1 MDIVVC
7 FALFL
12 AAMLFCLVKDF
23 SLAWALLFA
32 LVLFFALGLRRGY
45 GAKALVKMA
54 WSKMP
59 KSMIVLRIL
68 FFIGLLTGLWRSCG
82 TIAFFI
88 YHGIRVIT
96 PSLFILVA
104 FLLTVLLS
112 YALGTSFG
120 VASTAGVVLMAL
132 ARSGGVSE
140 AVTAGVILSGIYFG
154 DRGAPT
160 SSCASLVAAL
170 TETDLYGNVRQMF
183 QTAALPYALCLI
195 AYTVLSFRNPIVTVD
210 ETMLDALAESFVI
223 SPWALVPALTMLILP
238 LLRVPIRRAM
248 AISAAAAFVI
258 TVTVQGGSVADAPDH
273 GRRLSPDRG
282 TAGLRRLRRR
292 AGEYAHAVSDDPA
305 RRALHRHF
313 RGRGRAHAGTERS
326 GAVRRA
332 HRALPDDD
340 PAEPPRRDGA
350 VQPDHRCDDGASAH
364 RRGLRQGRRGAR
376 GAGDGHRQLRRHH
389 RGSYPVV
396 HRLRRAAEYAR
407 RRRRGPALRLPAL
420 SHSALLPLHQ
430 ALFLPRKIQ
439 RKRDTGMIS
448 LLAKKF
454 IKNREDVTSPAVR
467 QAYGMLC
474 GIVGIGFNVLLFALK
489 LLAGTFSG
497 SIAITADAF
506 NNLSDAGA
514 SIVTLLGFKLAGQ
527 KPDPEHPFGHGRL
540 EYISGLIVSMVIL
553 LMGIE
558 LAKSAV
564 EKILHPEAVEF
575 TLLTGGI
582 LLASILVKL
591 YMYLYNRAVGKK
603 IGSAAMEATAMDS
616 LSDCAATAAVLAATL
631 IGHFT
636 SLQIDG
642 WCGIVVAAL
651 VLWAG
656 IQAARD
662 TISPLLGQPP
672 APEFV
677 QRIEEIVL
685 SSPVVQ
691 GIHDLI
697 VHDYGPGRVMISL
710 HAEVP
715 AHGDIM
721 ALHDEIDNI
730 EQRLRRELGCAAT
743 IHMDPIVTD
752 DKLTAETRERVAQ
765 LVRGIDEHITIHD
778 FRMVTGPT
786 HTNVIF
792 DAVVPFKFRLS
803 DHEVEQEIQAAVK
816 RLDSSYFAVVQIDRD
831 YTK

>member
-1 MDIVVC
+1 
-7 FALFL
+7 
-12 AAMLFCLVKDF
+12 
-23 SLAWALLFA
+23 
-32 LVLFFALGLRRGY
+32 
-45 GAKALVKMA
+45 
-54 WSKMP
+54 
-59 KSMIVLRIL
+59 
-68 FFIGLLTGLWRSCG
+68 
-82 TIAFFI
+82 
-88 YHGIRVIT
+88 
-96 PSLFILVA
+96 
-104 FLLTVLLS
+104 
-112 YALGTSFG
+112 
-120 VASTAGVVLMAL
+120 
-132 ARSGGVSE
+132 
-140 AVTAGVILSGIYFG
+140 
-154 DRGAPT
+154 
-160 SSCASLVAAL
+160 
-170 TETDLYGNVRQMF
+170 
-183 QTAALPYALCLI
+183 
-195 AYTVLSFRNPIVTVD
+195 
-210 ETMLDALAESFVI
+210 
-223 SPWALVPALTMLILP
+223 
-238 LLRVPIRRAM
+238 
-248 AISAAAAFVI
+248 
-258 TVTVQGGSVADAPDH
+258 
-273 GRRLSPDRG
+273 
-282 TAGLRRLRRR
+282 
-292 AGEYAHAVSDDPA
+292 
-305 RRALHRHF
+305 
-313 RGRGRAHAGTERS
+313 
-326 GAVRRA
+326 
-332 HRALPDDD
+332 
-340 PAEPPRRDGA
+340 
-350 VQPDHRCDDGASAH
+350 
-364 RRGLRQGRRGAR
+364 
-376 GAGDGHRQLRRHH
+376 
-389 RGSYPVV
+389 
-396 HRLRRAAEYAR
+396 
-407 RRRRGPALRLPAL
+407 
-420 SHSALLPLHQ
+420 
-430 ALFLPRKIQ
+430 
-439 RKRDTGMIS
+439 MIS

-489 LLAGTFSG
+489 LLAGALSG

-715 AHGDIM
+715 AHGDILT
-721 ALHDEIDNI
+721 LHDEIDNV
-730 EQRLRRELGCAAT
+730 EKQLHDKLGCEAV
-743 IHMDPIVTD
+743 IHMDPIVTND
-752 DKLTAETRERVAQ
+752 EAVNVTHQRIAA
-765 LVRGIDEHITIHD
+765 LVRGIDENISIHD

-792 DAVVPFKFRLS
+792 DAVVPYGCKMS
-803 DHEVEQEIQAAVK
+803 DREAEEKIKKAVHE
-816 RLDSSYFAVVQIDRD
+816 LDPSYFAVVQIDKSYVR
-831 YTK
+831 